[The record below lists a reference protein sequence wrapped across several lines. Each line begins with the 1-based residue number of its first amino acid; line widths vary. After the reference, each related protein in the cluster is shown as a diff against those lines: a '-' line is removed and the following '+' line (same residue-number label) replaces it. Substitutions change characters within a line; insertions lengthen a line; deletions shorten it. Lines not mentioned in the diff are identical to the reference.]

1 MVWHEIK
8 CVFDVYKRWNVLD
21 YFWLKF
27 SNILNPIVS
36 PWIHTFILVNTN
48 NISYWNHNLIKLI
61 YILKGKM
68 ILSWKTKNLVVGS
81 YPIVNKTQQQRS
93 SLRKNMPCIVNFF
106 LQSFFGFKN
115 NIGILD
121 RWTNTDT
128 CLLRFQKICWPWKHE
143 LKNFTCFKKLPKY
156 IPS

>member
-1 MVWHEIK
+1 MCIWRIQTM
-8 CVFDVYKRWNVLD
+8 KRA
-21 YFWLKF
+21 WLF
-27 SNILNPIVS
+27 
-36 PWIHTFILVNTN
+36 
-48 NISYWNHNLIKLI
+48 LIKIFKYFKSDCKSLNWYFYPCEYELLYQHLLLKSQLDKTDL
-61 YILKGKM
+61 YIERKNNFE
-68 ILSWKTKNLVVGS
+68 KTKNLVVGS